1 MKTQQKP
8 SRKSVSGKEKAQPVV
23 NPDAKSESP
32 KEKARKQQQ
41 EVQQNLGRAML
52 VPLAG
57 MEPCPG
63 LNTRQDMALDELIPS
78 IKAHGIMQPLSCYKG
93 EGEKLYILDGE
104 RRYRAALELGMASA
118 PVVLVDKPKDE
129 KQAVLRMLVSNE
141 GKSLRGMELTLA
153 YHKLRS
159 TGMSAAKIAE
169 AVGRGTVHVTEM
181 LTLVFLCQ
189 EAQVGLQDGSL
200 TAKQCI
206 ALVKATTSKN
216 KETKEISIDYCAQMD
231 KLPEL
236 LELRK
241 ATQEGQKEKRK
252 ATLEGKAKQ
261 GEGQGNGEGEPKQ
274 EKPKTFGG
282 YAMSL
287 EDAKAMLEDA
297 KADLEACGKEDDEA
311 QAELEVNPQW
321 AAHLE
326 AIRCTEYQRGRIEI
340 LSALLGL

>member
-1 MKTQQKP
+1 MN
-8 SRKSVSGKEKAQPVV
+8 AQPIATAEEKKI
-23 NPDAKSESP
+23 AKSQAKESP
-32 KEKARKQQQ
+32 KERARKQQQ

-63 LNTRQDMALDELIPS
+63 LNTRQDMALDELMPS

-141 GKSLRGMELTLA
+141 GKKLHGMELTMA

-159 TGMSAAKIAE
+159 SGMSAAKIAE

-206 ALVKATTSKN
+206 ALVKSTTSKN
-216 KETKEISIDYCAQMD
+216 KETKEVKVDYCAQIEAM
-231 KLPEL
+231 PEL

-252 ATLEGKAKQ
+252 ATLAAGNKGEGSGGGE
-261 GEGQGNGEGEPKQ
+261 GEGQGEGEPKHQ

-297 KADLEACGKEDDEA
+297 KADLEGCGED
-311 QAELEVNPQW
+311 ELCQQYNQ
-321 AAHLE
+321 
-326 AIRCTEYQRGRIEI
+326 GRIDV
-340 LSALLGL
+340 LKLLLGLEED